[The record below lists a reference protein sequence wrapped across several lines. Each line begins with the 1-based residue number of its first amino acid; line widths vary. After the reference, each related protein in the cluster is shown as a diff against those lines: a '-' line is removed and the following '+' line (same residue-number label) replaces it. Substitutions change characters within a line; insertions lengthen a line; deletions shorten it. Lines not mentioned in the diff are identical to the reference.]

1 MSYSK
6 SVTVLL
12 ASVVCLGLA
21 ADAGAQSRGRSGG
34 RSGSR
39 GPSVGRAVPRGGGGA
54 RTGPVNRGGGPR
66 NDGRSNGRSYD
77 RGRSY
82 GSRVIVGAPLRS
94 YYYPYYG
101 YGYRSG
107 LSIGLGFGYPYGYG
121 YGYGYGYPYYGSR
134 YGYPYGA
141 YGYSYGGYYPA
152 GYGGGYGYGGGGYGD
167 RDAGYGGVRIQ
178 GAVRSAEVYVDGYY
192 AGIVDDFDGSFQRLD
207 LEGGAHTI
215 EIRAPGLP
223 PLTYDVNVQ
232 PGQTVTLHANVR

>member
-34 RSGSR
+34 GGRSGGR
-39 GPSVGRAVPRGGGGA
+39 GPSVGRAVPRGGGG
-54 RTGPVNRGGGPR
+54 GGPR
-66 NDGRSNGRSYD
+66 NDGRSYGRSYD

-82 GSRVIVGAPLRS
+82 GSRVIVSPRVFVGAPLRS

-101 YGYRSG
+101 YRSG
-107 LSIGLGFGYPYGYG
+107 LSIGRFGSYGYP
-121 YGYGYGYPYYGSR
+121 YGYGYPYYGYR

-152 GYGGGYGYGGGGYGD
+152 GYGYGGGGYGY

-178 GAVRSAEVYVDGYY
+178 GAVRNAEVLVDGYY
-192 AGIVDDFDGSFQRLD
+192 AGIVDDFDGPFQRLE
-207 LEGGAHTI
+207 LEGGAHSI
-215 EIRAPGLP
+215 EIRAPGFP